1 MDEKQINSEL
11 NALINLLDEPD
22 EFVFDKV
29 KERFSVMALKPFLC
43 LKMSGTRHMSILRCK
58 NELRVSYMRYSL
70 TMSLNCLANGKKRL
84 NPTCSPEL

>member
-29 KERFSVMALKPFLC
+29 KERFFSYGLEAVPLLEDVWD
-43 LKMSGTRHMSILRCK
+43 SSYEHTQVQ

>member
-29 KERFSVMALKPFLC
+29 KERFF
-43 LKMSGTRHMSILRCK
+43 
-58 NELRVSYMRYSL
+58 SYGLEAVPLLEDVWDSSYEH
-70 TMSLNCLANGKKRL
+70 TQVQKRI
-84 NPTCSPEL
+84 EGIIHEIQ